1 MQGTAKGT
9 KYFQLSFRYYKKVN
23 RNRMF
28 YLVKETMGSKRCID
42 QNADDIYEDDHFYDC
57 LKYLP
62 WDSNNKK
69 YRRSVRIR
77 CISSPA
83 KRTVAD
89 IYSD

>member
-1 MQGTAKGT
+1 
-9 KYFQLSFRYYKKVN
+9 
-23 RNRMF
+23 MF
-28 YLVKETMGSKRCID
+28 YLVKETMGTKRCID
-42 QNADDIYEDDHFYDC
+42 QNADDIYKDDNFYDC

-69 YRRSVRIR
+69 YCRSVRIR
-77 CISSPA
+77 CINSPA